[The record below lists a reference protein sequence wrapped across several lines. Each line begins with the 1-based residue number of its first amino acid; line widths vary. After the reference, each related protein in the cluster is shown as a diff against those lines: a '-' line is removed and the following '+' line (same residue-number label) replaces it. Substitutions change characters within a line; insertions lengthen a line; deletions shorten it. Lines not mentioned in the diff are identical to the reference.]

1 MKTIQSNA
9 QGIGERIK
17 EARTNKKMS
26 QATLAEKLGFESA
39 VAISLIES
47 GKRNID
53 IENLQKT
60 SEVLEKDIK
69 YFLGEEDKPVKIE
82 VALRSQTDLGEED
95 KDAIL
100 RFIELAKKKHA
111 GGKQ

>member
-1 MKTIQSNA
+1 MN
-9 QGIGERIK
+9 IGKRIK
-17 EARTNKKMS
+17 QARTDKKMS
-26 QATLAEKLGFESA
+26 QAQLAEELGFESA

-53 IENLQKT
+53 IENLQKA
-60 SEVLEKDIK
+60 SAVLDKDIK

-82 VALRSQTDLGEED
+82 VALRSQTDLGDDD

-100 RFIELAKKKHA
+100 RFIDLAKQKHA
-111 GGKQ
+111 EGK

>member
-1 MKTIQSNA
+1 MKIQKSNA

-17 EARTNKKMS
+17 EIRNKRKMS
-26 QATLAEKLGFESA
+26 QLQLAEALGFESA

-53 IENLQKT
+53 IENLQKV
-60 SEVLEKDIK
+60 SEVLERDIK
-69 YFLGEEDKPVKIE
+69 YFLGEEEKPVKIE
-82 VALRSQTDLGEED
+82 VALRSQTDLDDDD

-111 GGKQ
+111 DGK

>member
-1 MKTIQSNA
+1 MKTEESNSKL
-9 QGIGERIK
+9 IGGRIK
-17 EARTNKKMS
+17 QARTTKKMS
-26 QATLAEKLGFESA
+26 QADLAEKLGFESA

-53 IENLQKT
+53 IEGLRKAA
-60 SEVLEKDIK
+60 EVLEQDIK

-82 VALRSQTDLGEED
+82 VALRSQTDLDDED

-100 RFIELAKKKHA
+100 RFIDLAKKKHA
-111 GGKQ
+111 GGK

>member
-1 MKTIQSNA
+1 MKIQENKSKH
-9 QGIGERIK
+9 IGERIK
-17 EARTNKKMS
+17 EARTIKKMS
-26 QATLAEKLGFESA
+26 QAVLAEELGFESA

-53 IENLQKT
+53 IENLQKA
-60 SEVLEKDIK
+60 SKVLGRDIK
-69 YFLGEEDKPVKIE
+69 YFLDEENMPIKIE

-95 KDAIL
+95 KNAIL

-111 GGKQ
+111 GGK